1 MLFSERKQVIT
12 LSELLKVFFLRQK
25 SKRKGKGAVSSAPLS
40 FVSSL
45 TKAHLKHK
53 NWKGSQK

>member
-1 MLFSERKQVIT
+1 M
-12 LSELLKVFFLRQK
+12 FFLCQK

-45 TKAHLKHK
+45 TKRVK
-53 NWKGSQK
+53 NNCKSKWKNEV